1 MGIQEIRVEVV
12 HTGSANLLL
21 PFLQFVIYLFFA
33 LNAMRQHG
41 EQDSGNFVG
50 VVEVEDAADVVEAE
64 AVVEAEVVEAEVEA
78 DVVEVVVVE
87 AEVAA
92 VEDLVAEAY

>member
-21 PFLQFVIYLFFA
+21 PFLRFDIYLIFV
-33 LNAMRQHG
+33 LNAVRQHG

-64 AVVEAEVVEAEVEA
+64 
-78 DVVEVVVVE
+78 VEVV
-87 AEVAA
+87 VAA